1 MNQISDRLRGLVQSD
16 IRRMSRECERVG
28 GINLGQGICDLP
40 TIPELVEGACDAIR
54 ATKATYS
61 KFEGIDPLR
70 EKIARKIERFNGFK
84 ADPATEIVVTV
95 GSTGGF
101 AAAMATL
108 NAGDEVILFEPYYGY
123 HLNTLRVLGIVPKFV
138 PLRAPDWTIDFD
150 ALRAAFG
157 PKTRGIVVCTPSNP
171 CGKVFTR
178 DEMEKIGA
186 LCREFGAWAYTDEIY
201 EYIVYDGRRHVSMAS
216 IESCRDLTITISG
229 FSKTFSVTGWRI
241 GYVAVDARVA
251 SSIGLVNDL
260 FYVCAPTPLQW
271 GIARALEIGDDY
283 YADLAADYQKK
294 RDMLAEALS
303 EAGFR
308 AVDSAGRV
316 LHARADSGRL
326 PRRPRSRAVAPRNL
340 ARRLRSRLRVL
351 RIRDR
356 QANAAVL
363 LREGLCLARRSVQS
377 DSRVQAGGTCSR
389 RRGTALT
396 LRHDRRGDDDD
407 QRLPSPIVVVPMT
420 TFSF

>member
-40 TIPELVEGACDAIR
+40 TIPELVDGACEAIR
-54 ATKATYS
+54 ANKATYS

-70 EKIARKIERFNGFK
+70 EKIARKIERFNGYK
-84 ADPATEIVVTV
+84 VDPATEIVVTV

-101 AAAMATL
+101 AAATLATL

-123 HLNTLRVLGIVPKFV
+123 HLNTLKVLGVVPKFV
-138 PLRAPDWTIDFD
+138 PLRAPDWTIDVD

-178 DEMEKIGA
+178 DELEKIGA

-216 IESCRDLTITISG
+216 IESCRDVTITISG

-241 GYVAVDARVA
+241 GYVAVDARIA

-271 GIARALEIGDDY
+271 GIARALEIGDEY
-283 YADLAADYQKK
+283 YANLAADYEKK
-294 RDMLAEALS
+294 RDLLAEALS
-303 EAGFR
+303 EAGFAPSVPQGAYYMLAQIPDDFR
-308 AVDSAGRV
+308 DDKEAAQSLLESTRVASVPGSAFFVSEAGKRMLRFCFAEDFDSLEEACK
-316 LHARADSGRL
+316 
-326 PRRPRSRAVAPRNL
+326 
-340 ARRLRSRLRVL
+340 
-351 RIRDR
+351 RIR
-356 QANAAVL
+356 AFKPAAV
-363 LREGLCLARRSVQS
+363 
-377 DSRVQAGGTCSR
+377 
-389 RRGTALT
+389 
-396 LRHDRRGDDDD
+396 
-407 QRLPSPIVVVPMT
+407 
-420 TFSF
+420 

>member
-40 TIPELVEGACDAIR
+40 TIPELVDGACDAIR
-54 ATKATYS
+54 SNKATYS

-70 EKIARKIERFNGFK
+70 ERIARKIERFNGFK
-84 ADPATEIVVTV
+84 VDPATEIVVTV

-101 AAAMATL
+101 AAATLSTL

-123 HLNTLRVLGIVPKFV
+123 HLNTLKVLGIVPKFV

-178 DEMEKIGA
+178 DEMERIGA

-241 GYVAVDARVA
+241 GYVAVDARIA

-271 GIARALEIGDDY
+271 GIARALEIGEEY
-283 YADLAADYQKK
+283 YSNLAADYQKK
-294 RDMLAEALS
+294 RDLLADALS
-303 EAGFR
+303 EAGFEPSVPQGAYYMLAKIPDDFR
-308 AVDSAGRV
+308 DDKEAAQALLESTRVASVPGSAFFVSEAGKRMLRFCFAKDFDSLEEACK
-316 LHARADSGRL
+316 
-326 PRRPRSRAVAPRNL
+326 
-340 ARRLRSRLRVL
+340 
-351 RIRDR
+351 RIR
-356 QANAAVL
+356 AFKPAAV
-363 LREGLCLARRSVQS
+363 
-377 DSRVQAGGTCSR
+377 
-389 RRGTALT
+389 
-396 LRHDRRGDDDD
+396 
-407 QRLPSPIVVVPMT
+407 
-420 TFSF
+420 

>member
-54 ATKATYS
+54 SSKATYS

-70 EKIARKIERFNGFK
+70 ERIATKIERFNGFRV
-84 ADPATEIVVTV
+84 DPATEIVVTV

-101 AAAMATL
+101 AAATMATL

-123 HLNTLRVLGIVPKFV
+123 HLNTLKVLGIETKFV
-138 PLRAPDWTIDFD
+138 PLQQPDWSIDFD

-178 DEMEKIGA
+178 DELEKIAA
-186 LCREFGAWAYTDEIY
+186 LCHEFGAWCFTDEIY
-201 EYIVYDGRRHVSMAS
+201 EYIVYDGRKHLSMAAVDRE
-216 IESCRDLTITISG
+216 IAITISG

-241 GYVAVDARVA
+241 GYVAADKKVTGP
-251 SSIGLVNDL
+251 IGLVNDL

-283 YADLAADYQKK
+283 YRNLAADYEKK
-294 RDMLAEALS
+294 RDLLAEALR
-303 EAGFR
+303 EGGFR
-308 AVDSAGRV
+308 PFVPQGAYYMLAEIPDEFANAHEAAAS
-316 LHARADSGRL
+316 LIEHAKVASVPGPSFYSSTRGDRL
-326 PRRPRSRAVAPRNL
+326 LRFCFAKDFASLEEACK
-340 ARRLRSRLRVL
+340 RLRS
-351 RIRDR
+351 
-356 QANAAVL
+356 AV
-363 LREGLCLARRSVQS
+363 
-377 DSRVQAGGTCSR
+377 
-389 RRGTALT
+389 TAV
-396 LRHDRRGDDDD
+396 R
-407 QRLPSPIVVVPMT
+407 
-420 TFSF
+420 